1 MRTDVERGAAPDGAH
16 LTVREFISWFGYL
29 QRGEYMLNRIRDCL
43 DENGLEISGD
53 YEVGWLD
60 GPITISLADENGV
73 DAAIQAA
80 QDPTIRVTVIKEAHE
95 KPESVKP
102 DAELRTKY
110 LPGLALAQGWLSCP
124 SCPNDWKVEGIITW
138 QSIAR
143 NLSRRQDDAIANQLF
158 DTTIR
163 IVPEIP
169 VNAPL
174 YSVMSPIQEHGFV
187 LVRGE
192 DNSITGL
199 VTARSFARQYARLAR
214 PYMMIG
220 EIERSLRALIR
231 GKFSSSVLKAAT
243 LGQEDNDHI
252 GPEDLTLGDY
262 VSLLGNKD
270 NWENL
275 GLRFVDRKEF
285 ARQLEWLR
293 ERRNEIMHFHPDGID
308 PEYVEGIERL
318 LKYIRNLM

>member
-1 MRTDVERGAAPDGAH
+1 MGIAEGSERLKTLAVQMRTDAERGAAPDGAH
-16 LTVREFISWFGYL
+16 LTVREFISWFGYV

-102 DAELRTKY
+102 DAGFGEVLTKIGLAQVGY
-110 LPGLALAQGWLSCP
+110 LPVM
-124 SCPNDWKVEGIITW
+124 PNDWKVEGIITW

-199 VTARSFARQYARLAR
+199 VTASSFARQYARLAR

-220 EIERSLRALIR
+220 EIERSLRGTNTR
-231 GKFSSSVLKAAT
+231 KVQFFSSQ
-243 LGQEDNDHI
+243 G
-252 GPEDLTLGDY
+252 
-262 VSLLGNKD
+262 GNSRA
-270 NWENL
+270 
-275 GLRFVDRKEF
+275 GR
-285 ARQLEWLR
+285 
-293 ERRNEIMHFHPDGID
+293 
-308 PEYVEGIERL
+308 
-318 LKYIRNLM
+318 